1 MKPGII
7 VWVLGKRDRLGES
20 GLLVKTAIS
29 GHFPF
34 SIVLS
39 EDDVREHLC
48 GEATQDETVRKLAA
62 ERAGWVTRLVAGS
75 GGAGIVL
82 SHSSR
87 REDRD
92 AVRKASGAMIEVLVA
107 GDAENL
113 EPPYYPEVE
122 VAGGESQEQVSKKLL
137 EALKSIGIL
146 DEQSKEYDEE
156 EEKLVKERLEKLG
169 YL

>member
-7 VWVLGKRDRLGES
+7 VWVLGNRDRLGES
-20 GLLVKTAIS
+20 GLTVKTAIS
-29 GHFPF
+29 EHFPF
-34 SIVLS
+34 SIILS
-39 EDDVREHLC
+39 EEEVREHLC
-48 GEATQDETVRKLAA
+48 GDVKQDEDARKLAA
-62 ERAGWVTRLVAGS
+62 ERAGWVCGLLARG

-87 REDRD
+87 RDVRD

-122 VAGGESQEQVSKKLL
+122 VAGDDSREQVSKKLL
-137 EALKSIGIL
+137 EALKSIGLL
-146 DEQSKEYDEE
+146 DEPSREYDEE
-156 EEKLVKERLEKLG
+156 EERLVKERLEKLG

>member
-7 VWVLGKRDRLGES
+7 IWVLGGRDRLGEI
-20 GLLVKTAIS
+20 GLMVKTAIS
-29 GHFPF
+29 EHFPF
-34 SIVLS
+34 AIILS
-39 EDDVREHLC
+39 EDEAREHLC
-48 GEATQDETVRKLAA
+48 GDVKQDKDVRKLAA
-62 ERAGWVTRLVAGS
+62 ERAGWVCGLLARS

-87 REDRD
+87 REERD
-92 AVRKASGAMIEVLVA
+92 AVRKASKAMIEVLVA
-107 GDAENL
+107 GDGENF
-113 EPPYYPEVE
+113 EPPFYPEVE
-122 VAGGESQEQVSKKLL
+122 VAEGESREESSKKLL
-137 EALKSIGIL
+137 KALKSIGIL